1 MIKAGFLIAGFK
13 GLKFIEKIH
22 RKCEIT
28 FVSSY
33 LQKGTLDDS
42 FNNIKSICARN
53 KYRFIEAHNLERDF
67 YIDADIVFVVG
78 WQYIIHNLDDRFII
92 FHDSLLPRFRGFSPT
107 VSALI
112 NGEKH
117 IGVTA
122 LKPAESPDGGEIY
135 EQKSVEIEYP
145 IKIKDAYLLLS
156 ECYAQIAVILLNR
169 VATGTLKSFPQDEST
184 ATYSI
189 WRDELDYFIDWNWS
203 SDKIVRFID
212 ATGWPFYGA
221 RAIYQSEEIF
231 IDEAVLIDDL
241 IFEDRH
247 PGKIWLIK
255 NGLPLVV
262 CGKGMIQI
270 VSARNSNGR
279 KFEFGKLRERL
290 YR

>member
-1 MIKAGFLIAGFK
+1 MIKAGFLVTGFK
-13 GLKFIEKIH
+13 GLKFIEAMHEKCKIA
-22 RKCEIT
+22 

-33 LQKGTLDDS
+33 VQKGTLDDS
-42 FNNIKSICARN
+42 FNRIKSICEKN
-53 KYRFIEAHNLERDF
+53 KYKFIEANRLERDF

-78 WQYIIHNLDDRFII
+78 WQYVIHRLDGRFII

-107 VSALI
+107 VNALI
-112 NGEKH
+112 NGEKR

-122 LKPAESPDGGEIY
+122 LKPAELPDSGEIY
-135 EQKSVEIEYP
+135 EQKSLDVVYP

-156 ECYAQIAVILLNR
+156 ECYAQIAVSILNK
-169 VATGTLKSFPQDEST
+169 ATIGTLTSFPQDESA

-212 ATGWPFYGA
+212 ATGWPYYGA
-221 RAIYQSEEIF
+221 RAVYQSEEIF
-231 IDEAVLIDDL
+231 IDEAVVIKDL
-241 IFEDRH
+241 TFEDCH
-247 PGKIWLIK
+247 PGKTWSIN
-255 NGLPLVV
+255 NGLPEVV

-270 VSARNSNGR
+270 VSARNNSGN
-279 KFEFGKLRERL
+279 KVVFNKLRERL